1 MSFIEIE
8 YREKH
13 KPFAMTALQSHD
25 YYEIYCLAEG
35 DRQVFF
41 ESRMFTLTGGSICVI
56 PPFRMHKMEG
66 GPYRRINLYISPDL
80 LDSSEGDFLS
90 ECSEMVAFSLTEE
103 REKLF
108 FSLIEAAAEECAA
121 DGHKGKKYL
130 VEIMRTLLFLLRTSS
145 LVPIPDATVVRTE
158 KNDKSQVLQIIDYIN
173 CHLEQS
179 ISLDLLSEKFF
190 VSKNTLCKRFRR
202 EMKCSVA
209 EYISGARLSLAKNLL
224 VTTTLPMDKIA
235 ERCGYSSANY
245 FSLIFK
251 KNVGISPLNYR
262 KKK

>member
-8 YREKH
+8 YREKQ

-25 YYEIYCLAEG
+25 YYEIYCLMEG

-41 ESRMFTLTGGSICVI
+41 ENCMFTLSKGAICVI

-66 GPYRRINLYISPDL
+66 GPYKRINLYISPDL
-80 LDSSEGDFLS
+80 LDTYENAFLK
-90 ECSEMVAFSLTEE
+90 ECSERVAFVLDEKEE
-103 REKLF
+103 RLF
-108 FSLIEAAAEECAA
+108 FSLIESFAKELGSETNSN
-121 DGHKGKKYL
+121 DKYL
-130 VEIMRTLLFLLRTSS
+130 LSLTRVLICILKKSKLVSIPTVTVEQTKKDDNGLI
-145 LVPIPDATVVRTE
+145 
-158 KNDKSQVLQIIDYIN
+158 LQIIDYIN
-173 CHLEQS
+173 AHLEQNICLDD
-179 ISLDLLSEKFF
+179 ISERFF
-190 VSKNTLCKRFRR
+190 ISKNTLCKKFRSIMR
-202 EMKCSVA
+202 CSVV
-209 EYISGARLSLAKNLL
+209 EYILGARQARAKNLL
-224 VTTTLPMDKIA
+224 VTTDLSMDEIA